1 MRLFYN
7 NKNNENNKNNNNNN
21 NVYLTPINCQ
31 SKRVH
36 DYNKRFNQEGDAS
49 CKVCGDATS
58 ENAVAEKKA
67 YIMNVMKGIEIT
79 MNPKT
84 SVSTEARDY
93 NISITYYESPKI
105 CGAC

>member
-1 MRLFYN
+1 MRLFHN
-7 NKNNENNKNNNNNN
+7 NKNNKNNK

-36 DYNKRFNQEGDAS
+36 DYNKRSNQQGDAP
-49 CKVCGDATS
+49 CKVCGDAIS

-67 YIMNVMKGIEIT
+67 YLMNAMKGIEIT
-79 MNPKT
+79 MNPKII
-84 SVSTEARDY
+84 VPAEARDY